1 MTTDGLQDPP
11 LAPFGPTLHNEAKPM
26 IERDE
31 GLDPETVSQPD
42 AQEPERQFEAGL
54 RPTRLQEFVG
64 QEKLKENLDVLIAA
78 AKGRNEPVE
87 HVLLYGNPGL
97 GKTTLAHVIAQEM
110 GANIRVTSGP
120 ALERV
125 GDLAAILSNLGRGDV
140 LFIDEIHRMN
150 RTIEEVL
157 YPAMEDY
164 ALDLVVGKG
173 PTARTLRLNLEKFTL
188 IGATTRLSLL
198 SSPLRDRFG
207 ATYHLNF
214 YEEPDIAAI
223 LARSSSL
230 LETEADTEALSMLA
244 GRSRR
249 TPRIANRLLRRVR
262 DVAQVKGEGRI
273 TVPVSEQALSML
285 EVDTLGLDRIDRH
298 ILETLITSFGGGPVG
313 LSTLA
318 AATQEE
324 LETIEDVHEPY
335 LIQVGMLARTPRG
348 RVATERA
355 YQHLGLDGFAPKSE

>member
-1 MTTDGLQDPP
+1 
-11 LAPFGPTLHNEAKPM
+11 M

-31 GLDPETVSQPD
+31 MEI
-42 AQEPERQFEAGL
+42 PERVVTDGAEAPEREFEVGL
-54 RPTRLQEFVG
+54 RPRTLQDFVG
-64 QEKLKENLDVLIAA
+64 QQALKENLNIVIEAT
-78 AKGRNEPVE
+78 KKREEPLE

-97 GKTTLAHVIAQEM
+97 GKTTLANIIANEL
-110 GANIRVTSGP
+110 GAQIRITSGP

-125 GDLAAILSNLGRGDV
+125 GDLAAILSNLGKGDV

-164 ALDLVVGKG
+164 VLDIIVGKG
-173 PTARTLRLNLEKFTL
+173 PTARTLRLNLEKFTI

-207 ATYHLNF
+207 MTYHLNF
-214 YEEPDIAAI
+214 YEHEDIGRI
-223 LARSSSL
+223 IDRSSKILNIETDSDAITL
-230 LETEADTEALSMLA
+230 LSN
-244 GRSRR
+244 RSRR

-262 DVAQVKGEGRI
+262 DFAQVRADGKI
-273 TVPVSEQALSML
+273 TSDVATDALTL
-285 EVDTLGLDRIDRH
+285 LKVDAYGLDDVDRRLLLAIIEKFH
-298 ILETLITSFGGGPVG
+298 GGPVG

-324 LETIEDVHEPY
+324 IDTIEDVYEPF
-335 LIQVGMLARTPRG
+335 LLQLGFLARTPRG
-348 RVATERA
+348 RVATDAA
-355 YQHLGLDGFAPKSE
+355 YRHLGFDPPLNPIL

>member
-1 MTTDGLQDPP
+1 
-11 LAPFGPTLHNEAKPM
+11 M

-31 GLDPETVSQPD
+31 MEI
-42 AQEPERQFEAGL
+42 PERVVTDGAEAPEREFEVGL
-54 RPTRLQEFVG
+54 RPRTLQDFVG
-64 QEKLKENLDVLIAA
+64 QQALKENLNIVIEAT
-78 AKGRNEPVE
+78 KKREEPLE

-97 GKTTLAHVIAQEM
+97 GKTTLANIIANEL
-110 GANIRVTSGP
+110 GAQIRITSGP

-125 GDLAAILSNLGRGDV
+125 GDLAAILSNLGKGDV

-164 ALDLVVGKG
+164 VLDIIVGKG
-173 PTARTLRLNLEKFTL
+173 PTARTLRLNLEKFTI

-207 ATYHLNF
+207 MTYHLNF
-214 YEEPDIAAI
+214 YEHEDIGRI
-223 LARSSSL
+223 IDRSSKILNIETDSDAITL
-230 LETEADTEALSMLA
+230 LSN
-244 GRSRR
+244 RSRR

-262 DVAQVKGEGRI
+262 DFAQVRADGKI
-273 TVPVSEQALSML
+273 TSDVATDALTL
-285 EVDTLGLDRIDRH
+285 LKVDAHGLDDVDRRLLLAIIEKFH
-298 ILETLITSFGGGPVG
+298 GGPVG

-324 LETIEDVHEPY
+324 IDTIEDVYEPF
-335 LIQVGMLARTPRG
+335 LLQLGFLARTPRG
-348 RVATERA
+348 RVATDAA
-355 YQHLGLDGFAPKSE
+355 YRHLGFDQPLNPIL